1 MREMFVPQQFC
12 AFRNMFF
19 VAQVI
24 DAMLDLGWSEDT
36 KKLDHVKLTRLK
48 LDMIKNFTTA
58 FRKVPYVL
66 GQIWDAIEQAA
77 AKGAHDA
84 QPDSTLKGPE
94 LKQWIEEGSEKS
106 TRPQD
111 DNIPTFGGGR
121 TWTHFDEFYDFKA
134 REVRS
139 ENSFSSFRNSFV
151 CSETVFPFFH
161 EIVRS
166 RTVFFVPERLFFVAL
181 SSVRLFAGQ
190 VQSAGVRQQHAGA
203 VRDAVHHD
211 FHAARPPNR
220 GLVRGTGGHRAG
232 GPA

>member
-24 DAMLDLGWSEDT
+24 DAMLDLGWSDDT
-36 KKLDHVKLTRLK
+36 KKLDHVKLSRLR

-66 GQIWDAIEQAA
+66 GQIWEAIEQAA

-84 QPDSTLKGPE
+84 QPDSEKGPE

-121 TWTHFDEFYDFKA
+121 IWTHFDEFYDFNA
-134 REVRS
+134 RQVRS

-151 CSETVFPFFH
+151 CSDTVFPFFSRNCSFQNGFF
-161 EIVRS
+161 RS
-166 RTVFFVPERLFFVAL
+166 GTAVLCCTFECAPVCRASATCR
-181 SSVRLFAGQ
+181 SSTTTR
-190 VQSAGVRQQHAGA
+190 R
-203 VRDAVHHD
+203 RC
-211 FHAARPPNR
+211 ARCCTP
-220 GLVRGTGGHRAG
+220 
-232 GPA
+232 

>member
-24 DAMLDLGWSEDT
+24 DAMLDLGWSDDT
-36 KKLDHVKLTRLK
+36 KKLDHVKLSRLR

-66 GQIWDAIEQAA
+66 GQIWEAIEQAA

-84 QPDSTLKGPE
+84 QPDSEKGPE

-111 DNIPTFGGGR
+111 DHIPTFGGGR
-121 TWTHFDEFYDFKA
+121 TWTHFDEFYDFRK

-151 CSETVFPFFH
+151 CSDTVFPFFSRNCSFQNGFF
-161 EIVRS
+161 RS
-166 RTVFFVPERLFFVAL
+166 GTAVLCCTFECAPVCRASAKCR
-181 SSVRLFAGQ
+181 SSTATR
-190 VQSAGVRQQHAGA
+190 R
-203 VRDAVHHD
+203 RC
-211 FHAARPPNR
+211 ARCFTP
-220 GLVRGTGGHRAG
+220 
-232 GPA
+232 